1 MTSALFELLI
11 FSLPSLVWMRRLK
24 RSGSSQAQALDAAGL
39 RWGTRSDY
47 EVALLLAIPG
57 AALGGLLLG
66 LIPSHVLHG
75 SSKNIVG
82 APHSAGDYFA
92 IVCLALA
99 EEVLFRGFLAGVLFR
114 RFGFRRGNALQ
125 ALIFL
130 APHTL
135 LLLVSLSL
143 WPLLPLQ
150 LIAGWFLGWLRWRS
164 GSIGAPWLAHA
175 LTNLI
180 PALLF
185 GL

>member
-11 FSLPSLVWMRRLK
+11 LSLPSIVWTRRLR
-24 RSGSSQAQALDAAGL
+24 RSGSSPADACDAAGL
-39 RWGTRSDY
+39 RWGSRSDY
-47 EVALLLAIPG
+47 AAALLLVIPG
-57 AALGGLLLG
+57 TALGGLLLS

-75 SSKNIVG
+75 GSKNIVG
-82 APHSAGDYFA
+82 APHTPGDYLA
-92 IVCLALA
+92 IVSLALA
-99 EEVLFRGFLAGVLFR
+99 EEMLFRGFLAGLLFR
-114 RFGFRRGNALQ
+114 RLGFRAGNTLQ

-135 LLLVSLSL
+135 LLLVNTSL

-150 LIAGWFLGWLRWRS
+150 LTAGWFLGWLRHRS
-164 GSIGAPWLAHA
+164 GSVGPPCLAHA
-175 LTNLI
+175 LTNLM